1 MTNST
6 KVKWFCRVG
15 VGVLVA
21 AMFVLLVT
29 TEL

>member
-6 KVKWFCRVG
+6 KVKWFCIVG
-15 VGVLVA
+15 VSVLVA
-21 AMFVLLVT
+21 AMFVLLIT